1 MRLLRRYRDHMERVG
16 VRGLKASLSRY
27 LARVREG
34 ETIEVTDRGRP
45 VARIVPVGIPED
57 LARLMAEGKVTWSGK
72 PFRPPR
78 RRIKLKP
85 GPPLSDYISED
96 RG

>member
-1 MRLLRRYRDHMERVG
+1 MKLLRRYRDYMERVG
-16 VRGLKASLSRY
+16 VRELKAALSRY

-45 VARIVPVGIPED
+45 VARIFPVGIPEHI
-57 LARLMAEGKVTWSGK
+57 AKLMAEGKVTWSGK
-72 PFRPPR
+72 PFRPPKHR
-78 RRIKLKP
+78 LKLTP
-85 GPPLSDYISED
+85 GPPISDYISED